1 MADVYTYTFII
12 IGILLSW
19 PALLLALNFLLPAAT
34 TRIQIRMAQS
44 PRRAFLVGLP
54 VTAVFILLITTAIG
68 AGSGLIQGFGYLLVG
83 LLLALWLLGGAGIT
97 RLMGQRMGA
106 LSNQSELYNLTRGTA
121 VFVLASLCPI
131 IGWFL
136 FLPITT
142 VLVIGAAAL
151 SWRQPRPQT
160 ATISTSTVQQ
170 N

>member
-1 MADVYTYTFII
+1 M
-12 IGILLSW
+12 
-19 PALLLALNFLLPAAT
+19 
-34 TRIQIRMAQS
+34 
-44 PRRAFLVGLP
+44 
-54 VTAVFILLITTAIG
+54 LLITTTIG

-83 LLLALWLLGGAGIT
+83 LLLALWLLGSAAIT

-106 LSNQSELYNLTRGTA
+106 LSNQSELHNLTRGTA

-136 FLPITT
+136 FLPLTT

-151 SWRQPRPQT
+151 SWRQPHPQT
-160 ATISTSTVQQ
+160 ATISTAQQ